1 MRRYYLHDATVLLGI
16 LDSPEVPAMLV
27 VGHLFVGS
35 STTRQE
41 KPVGNGLNM
50 FKLRSDTIGC
60 RTSFFFALQ
69 KRFTVKGKGS
79 S

>member
-1 MRRYYLHDATVLLGI
+1 MRRYYLHDATVLLGL

-41 KPVGNGLNM
+41 KPVGNGLNYDRI
-50 FKLRSDTIGC
+50 RSG
-60 RTSFFFALQ
+60 RTCFFALQ

>member
-35 STTRQE
+35 SRTRQE
-41 KPVGNGLNM
+41 KPVGNGLNHDRI
-50 FKLRSDTIGC
+50 RSAVAPL
-60 RTSFFFALQ
+60 FFCIA
-69 KRFTVKGKGS
+69 KKGS
-79 S
+79 Q